1 MIDDDLLAPGTLAD
15 PYPVL
20 ARLREEAPVHWSE
33 RYRAWLLTRHD
44 DCEAAHTDPRFSSDR
59 ITPMLAKLEADGA
72 PAELLATMRVLAG
85 WMTFKDGPPHRR
97 LRALVLR
104 AFTPR
109 TVERLQ
115 DRVITITEELLV
127 AIGDRDRFDV
137 VAAVAHPLPA
147 IVIAELLGVPA
158 ADRDRFKAWST
169 DVAALVFGAVDDDSR
184 HARASQGMAEL
195 VAYLSAL
202 VDGART
208 RDDDDLLVLLVRART
223 ADGDVLTHE
232 EIVAMCTLLLFGG
245 HETTTNLLG
254 SGVLALLEHPVE
266 ADRLR
271 EDPSLTPAAVEELL
285 RFDGPARISAR
296 VAREDLTL
304 RGHEIRAG
312 QRVFLVLAAANRDPA
327 RFARPDVLDVGR
339 DPNPQL
345 GFGLG
350 RHYCLGAPLAR
361 LEARVAIPRIMQRLE
376 GMQRTPGA
384 LRWQPT
390 LISRSLV
397 ALPVARRGGL
407 LLER

>member
-1 MIDDDLLAPGTLAD
+1 MIDDDLLAPATLAD

-20 ARLREEAPVHWSE
+20 ARLREESPVHWSE
-33 RYRAWLLTRHD
+33 RYRAWLLTGHA
-44 DCEAAHTDPRFSSDR
+44 DCDAAHTDGRFSSDR
-59 ITPMLAKLEADGA
+59 ITPMLAKLETDGE
-72 PAELLATMRVLAG
+72 PEELLATLRVLAG

-109 TVERLQ
+109 TVERLH
-115 DRVITITEELLV
+115 DRVTAITDELL
-127 AIGDRDRFDV
+127 ATTGDQDELDV

-202 VDGART
+202 VHGARG
-208 RDDDDLLVLLVRART
+208 RDDDDLLVLLVGART
-223 ADGDVLTHE
+223 SDGDVLTHD

-254 SGVLALLEHPVE
+254 SGVLALLDHPDQ

-271 EDPSLTPAAVEELL
+271 EDPSLTATAVEELL

-296 VAREDLTL
+296 VAREDFVLH
-304 RGHEIRAG
+304 GHAIAAG
-312 QRVFLVLAAANRDPA
+312 QRIFLVLAAANRDPT
-327 RFARPDVLDVGR
+327 RFTDPDALDVGR
-339 DPNPQL
+339 DPNPHL

-350 RHYCLGAPLAR
+350 QHYCLGAPLAR
-361 LEARVAIPRIMQRLE
+361 LEARIAIPRIMRRLD
-376 GMQRTPGA
+376 GMQRTPGP

-397 ALPVARRGGL
+397 ALPVVRRP
-407 LLER
+407 RA